1 MKDEYQPF
9 AERKRMTRLGE
20 AVAVLLRR
28 QRKPIIEDIDIW
40 EILEEI
46 YKNKSVSY
54 LRGDA
59 PTSSSLSRT
68 KLLLSAERV
77 ISRDHNY
84 RRSWRVNELP
94 DIPADEA
101 VCLMDRGTCISHLS
115 AMQIYKISERRPL
128 QLYITVATNEQWRE
142 MVAKTNHGNDAPL
155 TVRRHHP
162 PVVRSRKIDALQTKN
177 FPSITQ
183 MRGSFVRATEIGQT
197 FLDMLES
204 PERCGGMSHVLDVF
218 NNHAEKYLKQIVE
231 RIDRTETKLTKVR
244 AGYIISELL
253 GISNP
258 TVESWS
264 QFAQRGGS
272 QKLDPKAVYAS
283 QFSERWMLSLNV

>member
-1 MKDEYQPF
+1 
-9 AERKRMTRLGE
+9 MTRLGE

>member
-1 MKDEYQPF
+1 LKDEYQPF

-46 YKNKSVSY
+46 YKNRSVSY

-68 KLLLSAERV
+68 KLLLSAERI

-142 MVAKTNHGNDAPL
+142 MVAKTNHGHDAPL

-162 PVVRSRKIDALQTKN
+162 PVVRSRKIDALQTKK

-197 FLDMLES
+197 FLDMLDS

-264 QFAQRGGS
+264 KFAQRGGS

>member
-1 MKDEYQPF
+1 LKDEYQPF

-20 AVAVLLRR
+20 AVSVLLRR

-59 PTSSSLSRT
+59 PTSSTLSRT

-162 PVVRSRKIDALQTKN
+162 PVVRFRKIDALQTKN
-177 FPSITQ
+177 FPNITQ

-218 NNHAEKYLKQIVE
+218 NNHTEKYLKQIVE

>member
-1 MKDEYQPF
+1 
-9 AERKRMTRLGE
+9 
-20 AVAVLLRR
+20 
-28 QRKPIIEDIDIW
+28 
-40 EILEEI
+40 
-46 YKNKSVSY
+46 
-54 LRGDA
+54 
-59 PTSSSLSRT
+59 
-68 KLLLSAERV
+68 
-77 ISRDHNY
+77 
-84 RRSWRVNELP
+84 
-94 DIPADEA
+94 
-101 VCLMDRGTCISHLS
+101 
-115 AMQIYKISERRPL
+115 
-128 QLYITVATNEQWRE
+128 
-142 MVAKTNHGNDAPL
+142 
-155 TVRRHHP
+155 
-162 PVVRSRKIDALQTKN
+162 
-177 FPSITQ
+177 

>member
-1 MKDEYQPF
+1 
-9 AERKRMTRLGE
+9 MTRLGE

-204 PERCGGMSHVLDVF
+204 PERCVGMSHVLDVF

>member
-20 AVAVLLRR
+20 AVSVLLRR

-59 PTSSSLSRT
+59 PTSSTLSRT

-177 FPSITQ
+177 FPNITQ

-197 FLDMLES
+197 FLDMLE
-204 PERCGGMSHVLDVF
+204 V
-218 NNHAEKYLKQIVE
+218 A
-231 RIDRTETKLTKVR
+231 RTVWR
-244 AGYIISELL
+244 
-253 GISNP
+253 
-258 TVESWS
+258 
-264 QFAQRGGS
+264 
-272 QKLDPKAVYAS
+272 
-283 QFSERWMLSLNV
+283 NVARSRRV

>member
-1 MKDEYQPF
+1 LKDEYQPF

-20 AVAVLLRR
+20 AVSVLLRR

-40 EILEEI
+40 EILAEI

-59 PTSSSLSRT
+59 PTSSTLSRT

-142 MVAKTNHGNDAPL
+142 MVAKTNRGNDAPL

-177 FPSITQ
+177 FPNITQ

-218 NNHAEKYLKQIVE
+218 NNHTEKYLKQIVE

>member
-1 MKDEYQPF
+1 MKEGYQPF

-20 AVAVLLRR
+20 AAARSLRR

-40 EILEEI
+40 NILEEI
-46 YKNKSVSY
+46 YDNKSVAY
-54 LRGDA
+54 LRGSI
-59 PTSSSLSRT
+59 PTSSALART
-68 KLLLSAERV
+68 KSLLSAEKI

-115 AMQIYKISERRPL
+115 AMQIYNISERRPL

-142 MVAKTNHGNDAPL
+142 LVNKPNQNPDAPSA
-155 TVRRHHP
+155 VRRHHP
-162 PVVRSRKIDALQTKN
+162 PTVRTRRIDALQTKS
-177 FPSITQ
+177 FPSTTQ
-183 MRGSFVRATEIGQT
+183 MRESFVRATEIGQT

-218 NNHAEKYLKQIVE
+218 SQHAGKYLTQIVQ
-231 RIDRTETKLTKVR
+231 RIDRAETKLTKVR
-244 AGYIISELL
+244 AGYVISELL
-253 GISNP
+253 NIHHP
-258 TVESWS
+258 VVEEWS
-264 QFAQRGGS
+264 KYAQRGGS
-272 QKLDPKAVYAS
+272 QKLDPKAAYAS

>member
-1 MKDEYQPF
+1 
-9 AERKRMTRLGE
+9 MTRLGE
-20 AVAVLLRR
+20 AVSVLLRR

-59 PTSSSLSRT
+59 PTSSTLSRT

-177 FPSITQ
+177 FPNITQ

-218 NNHAEKYLKQIVE
+218 NNHTEKYLKQIVE